1 MKWYDVSAL
10 SGYED
15 INAFANFHVS
25 LQVNLRCSLSY
36 LATEY

>member
-15 INAFANFHVS
+15 TNDAANSHVL
-25 LQVNLRCSLSY
+25 LQVTFRCSLSS
-36 LATEY
+36 LATED